1 MGVRGEE
8 NGVGGEL
15 HEAGEQEGIGEAE
28 GRGRG
33 YLRTAGSHQQPVEM

>member
-8 NGVGGEL
+8 TGVGGEL